1 MFSMLPDLTPRD
13 VSPHS
18 LCITPSAHLQPPANP
33 TTHQQS
39 HSLWYTSSRNP
50 ALSHSFLNPSS
61 DTLDN
66 DNNNLNGPRTTTNPT
81 PTNPGNHP
89 TQNTPAPNPATTS
102 RQNQG
107 GGGGPNNPNTN
118 QSPSTAAQII
128 DRSLL
133 GRLHAEELLLER
145 RRAAVTN
152 LGSTWLKPPGLAK
165 TLFQMREERREA
177 EEHAEAMRREM
188 LAQELAEAEAEAA
201 AAAAGGGGGGLPQPA
216 LQGVEG
222 EEDGEEE
229 EDGGRDLDEEIPE
242 GDLSDAGMGFGFDGG
257 SSEDE
262 EEEEDEEDEE
272 EEEEDDDDEEEA
284 ERRRLE
290 EEEGLSEE
298 ERLYRRE
305 LREEEAREAAL
316 EARRQEVLARSEAQ
330 QRRLE
335 RRSTVRFDDG
345 LSDLSEEERSQLL
358 NEEDLISQ
366 PMPAERH
373 SQVEPLAPDMDMDAD
388 LDDDVP
394 EAEDGGYEHTDSEA
408 SLDDLE
414 DDSSVDPHDL
424 SYARS
429 SRILHHRS
437 SLRQSEGPRSSLD
450 ISGLLDGSSIMGTS
464 PHVRRMY

>member
-1 MFSMLPDLTPRD
+1 
-13 VSPHS
+13 
-18 LCITPSAHLQPPANP
+18 
-33 TTHQQS
+33 
-39 HSLWYTSSRNP
+39 
-50 ALSHSFLNPSS
+50 
-61 DTLDN
+61 
-66 DNNNLNGPRTTTNPT
+66 
-81 PTNPGNHP
+81 
-89 TQNTPAPNPATTS
+89 
-102 RQNQG
+102 
-107 GGGGPNNPNTN
+107 
-118 QSPSTAAQII
+118 
-128 DRSLL
+128 
-133 GRLHAEELLLER
+133 
-145 RRAAVTN
+145 
-152 LGSTWLKPPGLAK
+152 
-165 TLFQMREERREA
+165 MREERREA

-201 AAAAGGGGGGLPQPA
+201 AAAAGEGGGLPMPP

-222 EEDGEEE
+222 EMMGEGEEEE

-272 EEEEDDDDEEEA
+272 EEEGEDDDEEEEA

-305 LREEEAREAAL
+305 LREEQAREAAL
-316 EARRQEVLARSEAQ
+316 EARRQEVLARSAAQ

-373 SQVEPLAPDMDMDAD
+373 SQVEPLAPDMDMDAN

>member
-1 MFSMLPDLTPRD
+1 LPRLSSLQCKATGWPRAQPNSNPPQSSTTD
-13 VSPHS
+13 RNHVLDAPRPHPSGCKSTFPLHHTLRPSP
-18 LCITPSAHLQPPANP
+18 TPANP
-33 TTHQQS
+33 ATHQQS

-222 EEDGEEE
+222 E
-229 EDGGRDLDEEIPE
+229 
-242 GDLSDAGMGFGFDGG
+242 
-257 SSEDE
+257 
-262 EEEEDEEDEE
+262 
-272 EEEEDDDDEEEA
+272 
-284 ERRRLE
+284 
-290 EEEGLSEE
+290 
-298 ERLYRRE
+298 
-305 LREEEAREAAL
+305 
-316 EARRQEVLARSEAQ
+316 
-330 QRRLE
+330 
-335 RRSTVRFDDG
+335 
-345 LSDLSEEERSQLL
+345 
-358 NEEDLISQ
+358 
-366 PMPAERH
+366 
-373 SQVEPLAPDMDMDAD
+373 
-388 LDDDVP
+388 
-394 EAEDGGYEHTDSEA
+394 
-408 SLDDLE
+408 
-414 DDSSVDPHDL
+414 
-424 SYARS
+424 
-429 SRILHHRS
+429 
-437 SLRQSEGPRSSLD
+437 
-450 ISGLLDGSSIMGTS
+450 
-464 PHVRRMY
+464 